1 MIVDW
6 KGFALSY
13 YIIGVGITLSGLI
26 LTSILCYNKVERK
39 KKKLRVVAD
48 TKVAGKESLS
58 LNV

>member
-6 KGFALSY
+6 RGFAVSY

-39 KKKLRVVAD
+39 KKKLRAIED
-48 TKVAGKESLS
+48 RSMAGNESLS

>member
-26 LTSILCYNKVERK
+26 LTSILCYNKIEQNK
-39 KKKLRVVAD
+39 KMKAAVAD
-48 TKVAGKESLS
+48 NVATKSEITS